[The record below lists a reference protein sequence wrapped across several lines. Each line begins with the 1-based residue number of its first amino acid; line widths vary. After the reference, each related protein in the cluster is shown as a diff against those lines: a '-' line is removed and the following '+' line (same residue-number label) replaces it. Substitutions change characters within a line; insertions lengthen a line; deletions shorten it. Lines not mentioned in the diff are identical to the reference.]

1 MKLTSHLLDEAISL
15 SGALG
20 TKDDSITCSH
30 IIYGFIKLITLE
42 PAYANAMFTSD
53 ELALLARVKQVLDY
67 DDYDYQLIKVGMPLI
82 AGGNEDSGE
91 SAKLLDELLESCS
104 DEETLV
110 AEIIKAKRK
119 DFRVFTTGHSIAD
132 VLDRA
137 RPKTKETESAG
148 DGTEAKAT
156 ASDTPADG
164 SPQGVVIDVCLDEGE
179 AKKDPSPEKKA
190 DGKTEEKT
198 EDKKEEKEEEDL
210 FTRIADKT
218 DRLYKALLSEVIGQ
232 DEAVL
237 KFVRGYFNSNYAATG
252 EGGGPR
258 AAFFLTGPA
267 GSGKSFTAAIAA
279 RTLGMPCHVL
289 DMKEFS
295 IPSNITDFIGVDKNY
310 GGSRGRLHNFV
321 RENPSGLII
330 LENIEECYL
339 SILNAVAQILQS
351 GRLYSPADGDYTDFH
366 QATIIMT
373 SRLGSAVY
381 DDPAAGNLSAV
392 PDNVTID
399 CIRGELGELWHG
411 DFAVD
416 AFCRG
421 LESKDIILFGNLR
434 TRHLLTCIDRAVE
447 KLSAATEARYGYKC
461 IFDPKIS
468 ALLLHGTPSVSD
480 ARTAL
485 AECQRFLKNEF
496 FEIAGLRSAYS
507 GMKDISTILFEISK
521 DDISEEIA
529 PLFTSEDKSDVLV
542 ICKEGDRG
550 VFTDSDRISYRFAS
564 NIEEAKE
571 AALNGALLAVIDPYF
586 GTEND
591 NENLALED
599 SYTDGLDMIWQ
610 FEELRIGVPVYIFDK
625 DGKLNDIDRNY
636 LLRLGAVGIIDASE
650 PARMSSLMDLAAAD
664 EQTDRKCRTL
674 IRRNGYISYKS
685 AQRID
690 EKDSSLLH
698 VMFYDLKMRTA
709 IGSSGEMALIRDTE
723 RPDTVFDD
731 VIGAENA
738 KSELQYFIKYL
749 RDPRGF
755 ILSGGKP
762 PKGVLLYGPPGTGK
776 TMLARAMAGE
786 SKVAFIQTSAT
797 QFMDK
802 YVGESERKIRDIFKR
817 AKQYAPAIIFIDE
830 IDAIGKERTGSSS
843 TQYTE
848 SMLNALLT
856 EMDGFRVDP
865 DNPVFVLAAT
875 NYGMSRDP
883 NDPRKLDEALLRRFD
898 NKILVDLPNR
908 EERIRYIKLKLEK
921 IQDNAVTEDAVN
933 NIADR
938 TTGQSLAI
946 LQNIIDLAFR
956 NAVKAEAK
964 LDNIT
969 LMEAL
974 EEFNYGERHEWQQK
988 YYESTAVHEAGHAV
1002 MAYLS
1007 GETPAFATI
1016 VSRGNFGGYVQPN
1029 TGEDKPTYSRGEMLW
1044 NVRVALAGRAAEI
1057 VFFGE
1062 EAAVNTGASSDLQSA
1077 TRYALHMIC
1086 SYGMMSGRMIAL
1098 PVETILRTP
1107 LADKYIAEA
1116 NELIQKEMKEAE
1128 SIIAANKDKVEIIA
1142 NALMKEN
1149 YLTSTQIEALLGKED

>member
-1 MKLTSHLLDEAISL
+1 MKLTSHLLEEAISL

-20 TKDDSITCSH
+20 SKDDGITCSH

-82 AGGNEDSGE
+82 ASKDEEEAKE

-104 DEETLV
+104 DEESLV
-110 AEIIKAKRK
+110 SEIIKAKRK
-119 DFRVFTTGHSIAD
+119 DFQVFTTGHSIAD
-132 VLDRA
+132 VIDKG
-137 RPKTKETESAG
+137 RPKDSKPAEPAAQGSE
-148 DGTEAKAT
+148 EKAPV
-156 ASDTPADG
+156 SDAAAAE
-164 SPQGVVIDVCLDEGE
+164 SPQGVVIDVSLDEGKAKEE
-179 AKKDPSPEKKA
+179 AAPEKKPEERPA
-190 DGKTEEKT
+190 EKTEE
-198 EDKKEEKEEEDL
+198 DP
-210 FTRIADKT
+210 FTRIANKT

-267 GSGKSFTAAIAA
+267 GSGKSFTASIAA
-279 RTLGMPCHVL
+279 RTLGMPCLVL
-289 DMKEFS
+289 DMKEFA
-295 IPSNITDFIGVDKNY
+295 IPASITDFIGTEKAY
-310 GGSRGRLHNFV
+310 GGSQGRLHGFV

-339 SILNAVAQILQS
+339 SILNAVGQILQS
-351 GRLYSPADGDYTDFH
+351 GKLYSPANGDYTDFH
-366 QATIIMT
+366 QATIIIT
-373 SRLGSAVY
+373 SRLGGAVY
-381 DDPAAGNLSAV
+381 DDPAAGNLSAI

-399 CIRGELGELWHG
+399 SIRGELRELWHG

-421 LESKDIILFGNLR
+421 LESKDLILFGNLR
-434 TRHLLTCIDRAVE
+434 TRHLLSCIDRAVE
-447 KLSAATEARYGYKC
+447 KLSSATEDRYGYNC
-461 IFDPKIS
+461 VFDPKIS

-496 FEIAGLRSAYS
+496 FEIAGLRSTHS
-507 GMKDISTILFEISK
+507 DMLGVKTILFEISK
-521 DDISEEIA
+521 DDIAEDIA
-529 PLFTSEDKSDVLV
+529 PLFAADDKSDVLV
-542 ICKEGDRG
+542 ICNEEDRG
-550 VFTDSDRISYRFAS
+550 VFNGTDRISYRFAS

-571 AALNGALLAVIDPYF
+571 AALGGALFAVIDPF
-586 GTEND
+586 LGTEND

-610 FEELRIGVPVYIFDK
+610 FEEMRIGVPVYILDK
-625 DGKLNDIDRNY
+625 GGRLNDVDRTY
-636 LLRLGAVGIIDASE
+636 LLRLGAVGVIDASDQ
-650 PARMSSLMDLAAAD
+650 ARMNTVMESVATD
-664 EQTDRKCRTL
+664 EQIDKKCRTL

-698 VMFYDLKMRTA
+698 VTFYDLKLRTA
-709 IGSSGEMALIRDTE
+709 IGSSQEMAIIRDAE

-786 SKVAFIQTSAT
+786 SNVAFIQTSAT

-817 AKQYAPAIIFIDE
+817 AKQYSPAIIFIDE
-830 IDAIGKERTGSSS
+830 IDAIGKERTGSSN

-856 EMDGFRVDP
+856 EMDGFKVDP

-875 NYGMSRDP
+875 NYGMSPDP

-908 EERIRYIKLKLEK
+908 DERIRYIKLKLSK
-921 IQDNAVTEDAVN
+921 IQNNSVTEDAIG

-956 NAVKAEAK
+956 NAVKASKE
-964 LDNIT
+964 LDNTT

-988 YYESTAVHEAGHAV
+988 YYESTAIHEAGHAV

-1016 VSRGNFGGYVQPN
+1016 VSRGNFGGYVQKN
-1029 TGEDKPTYSRGEMLW
+1029 ADEDKPTYSRAEMLW

-1086 SYGMMSGRMIAL
+1086 SYGMLSGRMIAL
-1098 PVETILRTP
+1098 PVDTILRTP

-1116 NELIQKEMKEAE
+1116 NELIQREMKEAE
-1128 SIIAANKDKVEIIA
+1128 SLIADNKDKVEIIA
-1142 NALMKEN
+1142 NALLKEN
-1149 YLTSTQIEALLGKED
+1149 YLTAAQIEALLGKEN